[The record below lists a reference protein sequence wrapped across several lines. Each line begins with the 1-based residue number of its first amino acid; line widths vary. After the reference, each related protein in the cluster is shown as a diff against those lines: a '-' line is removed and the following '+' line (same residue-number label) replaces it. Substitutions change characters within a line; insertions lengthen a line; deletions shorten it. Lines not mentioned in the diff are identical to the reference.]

1 MSCRLTALVAIPAL
15 ALALGGCAT
24 GNPTAAPT
32 TPTTS
37 AGTSATAIPKTV
49 PATSPQPAPAKSPAP
64 APTTRTRPRSPTAPK
79 GKSLRPGVV
88 TKVLVFIE
96 ENHSLSQMNAEMP
109 YASGLAR
116 RFGYATRYTAI
127 RHPSLPNYIAIAG
140 GQAYGITNDDNPS
153 NNPVDG
159 QSVFGQAVAA
169 GKTAAVYAAGMPE
182 RCATVN
188 GGSRYAVKHNPWPYF
203 IRERG
208 ACRRFDVP
216 ADKLPA
222 AITTGSLPNVGMVIP
237 NLCNDAHDCSLAT
250 ADAWFKDQM
259 TLVFSGPDWNSGH
272 LAVVLTA
279 DEDDS
284 SAGNKVLTI
293 VIHPSQKSNVVTSP
307 LNHYSLTRLYEEVA
321 RTSYLFRAASAPS
334 MATAFGLPL
343 S

>member
-1 MSCRLTALVAIPAL
+1 M
-15 ALALGGCAT
+15 
-24 GNPTAAPT
+24 
-32 TPTTS
+32 
-37 AGTSATAIPKTV
+37 K
-49 PATSPQPAPAKSPAP
+49 
-64 APTTRTRPRSPTAPK
+64 
-79 GKSLRPGVV
+79 
-88 TKVLVFIE
+88 
-96 ENHSLSQMNAEMP
+96 AEMP

-127 RHPSLPNYIAIAG
+127 RHPSLPNYIAVAG
-140 GQAYGITNDDNPS
+140 GQTYGITNDDNPS
-153 NNPVDG
+153 KNPVNG

-169 GKTAAVYAAGMPE
+169 GKTAAVYAAGMPGP
-182 RCATVN
+182 CATVN
-188 GGSRYAVKHNPWPYF
+188 GGSHYAVKHNPWPYF
-203 IRERG
+203 IRERD

-216 ADKLPA
+216 ADKLSPA
-222 AITTGSLPNVGMVIP
+222 ISKGSLPNVGMVIP

-259 TLVFSGPDWNSGH
+259 TLVFNGPDWKSGH

-307 LNHYSLTRLYEEVA
+307 LNHFSLTRLYEEVA
-321 RTSYLFRAASAPS
+321 GTSYLFQAASAPS